1 MAKTTKKASAK
12 KATPTKATK
21 SSPAPEARIAREV
34 LPMPDLKHV
43 GLTTYDAKD
52 PNTKYP
58 YHNVTASDGRTE
70 RHDRP
75 DRRCRIR
82 RLIGIRRTM

>member
-43 GLTTYDAKD
+43 GLTRMMQKTRT
-52 PNTKYP
+52 PNTPLSQRYGLRWA
-58 YHNVTASDGRTE
+58 HRTS
-70 RHDRP
+70 
-75 DRRCRIR
+75 
-82 RLIGIRRTM
+82 